1 MPQSAI
7 TTRGLKAIQAV
18 FAQAKQEKRA
28 CFIPYYPIGY
38 PDYETSLEV
47 LRTLA
52 KAGADIIEVG
62 VPFSDPLADGPTI
75 QAATQKALENGV
87 TPQQCI
93 EAIGQLRTEGITTPM
108 VLMGYLNPFIA
119 YGFEN
124 LVQTAVNV
132 GIDGFVVPDLPVDEA
147 AEFQA
152 LVDTADL
159 SMTHFLAP
167 TSGPERMRLVAE
179 HTRGY
184 IYLVSV
190 TGITGTRESLPED
203 LMKNI
208 AAIRTISQLP
218 IAVGFGIGTPEKAKA
233 VGKIATGVIVGSALV
248 KSAAEG
254 DLSAVYELAKGM
266 RDALDADN

>member
-1 MPQSAI
+1 MTQS
-7 TTRGLKAIQAV
+7 TTTARGLQAIQDV
-18 FAQAKQEKRA
+18 FTQARKEKRA
-28 CFIPYYPIGY
+28 AFIPYFPVGY

-47 LRTLA
+47 LRTLV

-87 TPQQCI
+87 TPHQCI
-93 EAIGQLRTEGITTPM
+93 QAIAQLRAEGITTPM
-108 VLMGYLNPFIA
+108 VLMGYLNPFMA

-124 LVQTAVNV
+124 LIETAQKVD
-132 GIDGFVVPDLPVDEA
+132 IDSFVVPDLPVDEA
-147 AEFQA
+147 GEFQA
-152 LVDTADL
+152 LVDAAGL

-167 TSGPERMRLVAE
+167 TSGPARMRLVAQ

-190 TGITGTRESLPED
+190 TGITGTRESLPD
-203 LMKNI
+203 NLVKHI

-248 KSAAEG
+248 KSAADG
-254 DLSAVYELAKGM
+254 DMSAVYELAKGL
-266 RDALDADN
+266 RQALDAEN

>member
-1 MPQSAI
+1 MSQS
-7 TTRGLKAIQAV
+7 TTVVRGLKSIQGA
-18 FAQAKQEKRA
+18 FEQAKKEKRA
-28 CFIPYYPIGY
+28 CFMPYFPIGF
-38 PDYETSLEV
+38 PNYEESLDI

-52 KAGADIIEVG
+52 KTGADIIEVG

-75 QAATQKALENGV
+75 QAATQQALENGT
-87 TPQQCI
+87 TPQMCI
-93 EAIGQLRTEGITTPM
+93 DAIAQLRQEGITTPM

-124 LVQTAVNV
+124 LINTAQEV

-147 AEFQA
+147 EEFQA
-152 LVDTADL
+152 LVEDAGL

-167 TSGPERMRLVAE
+167 TSGAQRMRLVAKK
-179 HTRGY
+179 TRGY

-190 TGITGTRESLPED
+190 TGITGAREALPSDLTR
-203 LMKNI
+203 NI

-233 VGKIATGVIVGSALV
+233 VGKLATGVIVGSALV
-248 KSAAEG
+248 NAAADG
-254 DLSAVYELAKGM
+254 GATAVYELAKGM